1 MSDPLTATFPYW
13 VAAFDRILR
22 LDPETPTRLQPLV
35 SKILAVELESQPAP
49 LRIVFTG
56 AGVEPA
62 PANSEA
68 DVTVR
73 ATPAALVSL
82 ALSRGREG
90 TGEVT
95 FRGDMAVAQ
104 AVRRLAANL
113 EIDWEE
119 QLSRYTG
126 DIVAFRLGR
135 LARTGWQWLT
145 DTHLT
150 LQRNVAEYL
159 TEEQRTLTAEAETS
173 AFRAEVVRLRQDTDR
188 LAARIA
194 RLERA
199 RGAGS

>member
-1 MSDPLTATFPYW
+1 MTDPLTATFPYG
-13 VAAFDRILR
+13 VAVFDRLLK
-22 LDPETPTRLQPLV
+22 LDPEARAGLQPLV
-35 SKILAVELESQPAP
+35 GKVLAVELETGQTP
-49 LRIVFTG
+49 LRIIFT
-56 AGVEPA
+56 ADGVDLA
-62 PANSEA
+62 PAEAEA
-68 DVTVR
+68 DVSVR

-119 QLSRYTG
+119 QLSRFTG
-126 DIVAFRLGR
+126 DIIASRLGR
-135 LARTGWQWLT
+135 LARGGWRWLQ
-145 DTHLT
+145 DTHTT

-159 TEEQRTLTAEAETS
+159 TEEQRTLAAEAETS
-173 AFRAEVVRLRQDTDR
+173 AFRADVVRLRQDADR

-194 RLERA
+194 RLERM
-199 RGAGS
+199 RGDER